1 MPSLYSSLLQNFID
15 WTDSEIANGKK
26 FLDWNEVTINWE
38 NLDLHWE
45 DIFILLESKRGGSGR
60 GDTQK
65 EDLRRYIEG
74 NPWRQLKQ
82 QVGEEKA
89 EKVIKVLCKING
101 VDYNTILENKDNI
114 RVVVN
119 DFFRRREES
128 QIKVKIKI

>member
-1 MPSLYSSLLQNFID
+1 MPSLYSSLLDALID
-15 WTDSEIANGKK
+15 WTDAEIAAGKK
-26 FLDWNEVTINWE
+26 FLDWNEVSIHWD

-45 DIFILLESKRGGSGR
+45 DVFILLESKRGGSSR
-60 GDTQK
+60 GVTQK

-82 QVGEEKA
+82 QVGDENA

-101 VDYNTILENKDNI
+101 VDYNSILEHKDGI

-119 DFFRRREES
+119 DFLRKKEDKE
-128 QIKVKIKI
+128 IKVKIKF